1 MSQIPQYQSSPG
13 RGTGVGTSGMAIASM
28 VLGIVSLVF
37 FCVWYLAIPAAI
49 LAIVLGLLARA
60 QLMPGQGGK
69 GFATAGIICG
79 FVAMF
84 IAIVIVAG
92 LVSLVHFATPALQK
106 AQQQMQ
112 QQLQQQ
118 QQRQNGAATSPAA
131 MVRLLRL
138 MF

>member
-1 MSQIPQYQSSPG
+1 
-13 RGTGVGTSGMAIASM
+13 MAIASL

-37 FCVWYLAIPAAI
+37 FCVWYLSLPAAI
-49 LAIVLGLLARA
+49 LAIVLGFLARA

-69 GFATAGIICG
+69 GLATAGIICG
-79 FVAMF
+79 FVAIF
-84 IAIVIVAG
+84 IAAVLVAG
-92 LVSLVHFATPALQK
+92 VLSLLHFGMPALQK

-118 QQRQNGAATSPAA
+118 QQQRQNGAATAPA
-131 MVRLLRL
+131 VILHLLRL